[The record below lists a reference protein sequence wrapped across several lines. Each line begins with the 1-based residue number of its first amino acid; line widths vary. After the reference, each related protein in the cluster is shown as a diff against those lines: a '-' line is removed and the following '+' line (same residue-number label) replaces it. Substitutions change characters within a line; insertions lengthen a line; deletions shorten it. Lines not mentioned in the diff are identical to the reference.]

1 MDFVPAG
8 GDSLSQ
14 EAFMKP
20 TLNVA
25 PSGDTNDEANSVKTE
40 VKFKV
45 DMEVKEESVEV
56 STVPVKVEED
66 GSVKLEVKVEESAT
80 VTVESESSEKPG
92 EGMEYGNKDLEVP
105 AATVEVETESYVKE
119 QDVMMPNRLMKT
131 EPMGVLNRLMETEPM
146 GVSKA
151 EEAIKTDSDSSD
163 DELENYGMPPVDM
176 SFAREKLDTP
186 QGVSSTFLQDVSC
199 HK

>member
-1 MDFVPAG
+1 MVDCGCIQLDFVPAG

-14 EAFMKP
+14 EALMKP

-40 VKFKV
+40 VKLKV

-105 AATVEVETESYVKE
+105 AAMVEVETESYVKE
-119 QDVMMPNRLMKT
+119 QDVMMPNRLMK
-131 EPMGVLNRLMETEPM
+131 TEPM

-176 SFAREKLDTP
+176 LFAREKLDTP
-186 QGVSSTFLQDVSC
+186 QDVSSTFPQDVSC